1 MAITL
6 GTKPII
12 PKIGDKSCLAVYLGS
27 TKIWPTDKL
36 INSTDFIRGVFS
48 NVLST
53 DNHYVFVT
61 YVGGSTH
68 AMEFGLYNKD
78 LTSSLNIYVNMKFFP
93 TFSRNVIRR
102 SFTTIKDILFCYSVD
117 ITNRIITILNVDL
130 NKSFPGVEN
139 FATISYS
146 GSLKN
151 VVLTSNE
158 DHLYA
163 TVFTDTEVK
172 TYLYNSSG
180 TQLTYNGSHGVVGT
194 VKNKLSIGTYYFNLI
209 YNKVSYTIEVLN
221 SSLSLQSGLTKTIL
235 SNSQGF
241 IPTESID
248 VLTFNDNLCGYG
260 YTVNKGLSSYTKYYI
275 PQVNNSTLSISV
287 QTSPASNEV
296 QVSSY
301 LYNSGGRL
309 MFEVKKNNI
318 YSYYFSGITESNIYN
333 LDFVKTAINSELI
346 LNTNDNQCYAGG
358 AFFFNPSEGA
368 VELYA

>member
-1 MAITL
+1 MALTL

-48 NVLST
+48 NVIAT

-117 ITNRIITILNVDL
+117 ITNRIITISNVDL
-130 NKSFPGVEN
+130 NKSFPGGET
-139 FATISYS
+139 FANISYS

-158 DHLYA
+158 DHLYV
-163 TVFTDTEVK
+163 TVFTDAEVK

-221 SSLSLQSGLTKTIL
+221 SSLSLQSGLTKKIL
-235 SNSQGF
+235 SNSKGF

-248 VLTFNDNLCGYG
+248 VLTFNDNLVGYG
-260 YTVNKGLSSYTKYYI
+260 YSESSSSTKYYI
-275 PQVNNSTLSISV
+275 PTVSNSTLSISSV
-287 QTSPASNEV
+287 TSTINSGNVP
-296 QVSSY
+296 VSSY

-309 MFEVKKNNI
+309 MFEVKQNVIK
-318 YSYYFSGITESNIYN
+318 SFYFSSVTESNPN
-333 LDFVKTAINSELI
+333 NINVVSNTVNSKQI
-346 LNTNDNQCYAGG
+346 LNKNDNQCYAGG
-358 AFFFNPSEGA
+358 AFFFNTTEGA
-368 VELYA
+368 VNLYA